1 MSNEN
6 NSKATIDLSKRNPVV
21 QALLSE
27 PEKRNALG
35 LFCREDFEYIDYL
48 LENPW
53 IDLKT
58 IVEVAD
64 RIMDIAPE
72 ISREELLNLLCKET
86 AILTKATGATC
97 RTYDPTKS
105 CLLASGS
112 YNWQMERETEI
123 PREDTIAGL
132 VINMKT
138 HYCVPDISAE
148 PLYEEKETILSKGIN
163 SMLALPIL
171 VTDYEKAEKKHILI
185 GTLQLYFK
193 EKNKNFYPEQIK
205 LLMSIVN
212 RFSYVLA
219 LQSKRELQRRSE
231 IIQESRR
238 ALIFILKKARS
249 LNQVLAFIVAKIAE
263 LINVNRCSLFMIE
276 RDHSG
281 ERFAVLLA
289 GFPLLPH
296 EHTYGIALPFNEYPA
311 FAEVCDTGEPL
322 LIEEAKKDPRMK
334 ASYTLYLNKKI
345 KNVYFIPLKD
355 EKDSV
360 THVLV
365 LDGDE
370 SRPLEKNELQFCN
383 VLMQDIE
390 LCIQTS
396 LHSQQLHDFLNQII
410 SLGAIAKL
418 YTKKHASPNATA
430 EELNLYYKKLKRSL
444 LSVEDIIADR
454 HPLANKERFNLNEII
469 SERLDS
475 YYFPPQVSI
484 RENTSEGELFINADP
499 KKVGRIVGNL
509 LDNAHKK
516 LEELKGGILEVISS
530 SEGSHAV
537 ISIGNTGTVPQEV
550 LENLSKD
557 KPFLRLE
564 KESGLGLV
572 VVQLFTVM
580 HNGIFEYESPP
591 EKNWTIFRVKLPINP
606 VT

>member
-1 MSNEN
+1 MSEN
-6 NSKATIDLSKRNPVV
+6 NAKAFADLSKGNPVV

-27 PEKRNALG
+27 PEKRKALG
-35 LFCREDFEYIDYL
+35 LFCREDFENIDYL

-58 IVEVAD
+58 IVEVAG

-72 ISREELLNLLCKET
+72 ISKDDLLTLLCKET

-105 CLLASGS
+105 FLLASGS
-112 YNWQMERETEI
+112 YNWDIKRETII
-123 PREDTIAGL
+123 PCENTIAGF
-132 VINMKT
+132 VIKMKT
-138 HYCVPDISAE
+138 PYCVPDISTE
-148 PLYEEKETILSKGIN
+148 PLYEGKETILSQGIN

-171 VTDYEKAEKKHILI
+171 VTDYEKAEKKYILI

-193 EKNKNFYPEQIK
+193 EKNKKFYPEQIR

-212 RFSYVLA
+212 RFSYILA
-219 LQSKRELQRRSE
+219 LQSKRELQRRAE

-249 LNQVLAFIVAKIAE
+249 LNQVLAFIVEKIAD
-263 LINVNRCSLFMIE
+263 LIHVNRCSLFTIE
-276 RDHSG
+276 RDYSG
-281 ERFAVLLA
+281 KRFAVLLA

-296 EHTYGIALPFNEYPA
+296 EHTYGIALPFSEYPA

-322 LIEEAKKDPRMK
+322 LIEEAKNDPRMK

-360 THVLV
+360 TNVLV

-370 SRPLEKNELQFCN
+370 SRPLEKDELQFCH

-390 LCIQTS
+390 LCIQTA
-396 LHSQQLHDFLNQII
+396 LYSQQLHDFFNQIL
-410 SLGAIAKL
+410 SLSAIAKL
-418 YTKKHASPNATA
+418 YTKKQASPNATV
-430 EELNLYYKKLKRSL
+430 EELNLYYKKLKGSL

-469 SERLDS
+469 YERLDS
-475 YYFPPQVSI
+475 YYFLPQVAI

-499 KKVGRIVGNL
+499 KKVGRMVGNL
-509 LDNAHKK
+509 LDNAYKK
-516 LEELKGGILEVISS
+516 LEALKGGVLEVITS

-537 ISIGNTGTVPQEV
+537 ISIGNTGIVPREV
-550 LENLSKD
+550 LENLSKE
-557 KPFLRLE
+557 KPFLGLE
-564 KESGLGLV
+564 QESGLGLV
-572 VVQLFTVM
+572 VVKLFTVM
-580 HNGIFEYESPP
+580 HNGIFEYESSP
-591 EKNWTIFRVKLPINP
+591 EKNWTIFRIKLPINP
-606 VT
+606 VI